1 MLATLTNTTVL
12 FCALA
17 ACARSTGV
25 ATPHWSG
32 GSLHGVVYDAQ
43 THEPLIGV
51 TVIAN
56 GVGNGTDAAVSDEV
70 GHYQFEHLSD
80 GAYQLDFYY
89 ANAKASVP
97 TVVVG
102 RNVAA
107 VVDMPLILSSADLAD
122 EPTID
127 VTMQTLLRLG
137 DFMIPDCRVDTG
149 LPTNGMLY
157 RYSLKLS
164 WPAMCFQGIGQC
176 ARQ

>member
-1 MLATLTNTTVL
+1 MRTALTITAGL
-12 FCALA
+12 LGALA
-17 ACARSTGV
+17 SCARSRGV
-25 ATPHWSG
+25 ATPHFAG

-51 TVIAN
+51 TVIAS
-56 GVGNGTDAAVSDEV
+56 GVGNGTDAAVSDED

-89 ANAKASVP
+89 ANTKASAP
-97 TVVVG
+97 VVVH
-102 RNVAA
+102 NVAA

-137 DFMIPDCRVDTG
+137 DFTIPDCRVDTG

-176 ARQ
+176 AQ